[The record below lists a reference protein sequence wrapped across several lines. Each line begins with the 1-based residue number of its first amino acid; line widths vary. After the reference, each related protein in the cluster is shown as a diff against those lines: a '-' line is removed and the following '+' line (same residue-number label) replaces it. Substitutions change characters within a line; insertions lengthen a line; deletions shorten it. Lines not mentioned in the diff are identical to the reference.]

1 MNIRSILPKF
11 LNCDIIDHNNTKFTN
26 MRILETVYGY
36 VLGRNASGSR
46 ITYVDTDH
54 KTIIG
59 RVTNTKGFRNHNK
72 KKTIYDVRLIFQV
85 HLVF

>member
-1 MNIRSILPKF
+1 MGMF
-11 LNCDIIDHNNTKFTN
+11 LDS
-26 MRILETVYGY
+26 
-36 VLGRNASGSR
+36 NASGSR

-59 RVTNTKGFRNHNK
+59 RVSV
-72 KKTIYDVRLIFQV
+72 DVRLIFQV